1 MICDPIDMDR
11 INLFALVSYIPGAL
25 GDFLDRLREEFV
37 EGCKPHAHVTIL
49 PPRPITGD
57 LPTNCRT
64 IEDRLDGF
72 GPFQVDLTGV
82 RIFKKSNVIYAALDQ
97 GWAELEAMHAA
108 LDVEGLRFD
117 EKFPYHPHVTL
128 AQELDPA
135 AVPEVLELATRRWQ
149 ESAHALS
156 FPVDTL
162 TFVQNRGG
170 NSWIDLAEYDL
181 AAVRVRR

>member
-1 MICDPIDMDR
+1 MICDPIDKDR

-25 GDFLDRLREEFV
+25 GEFLDLLREELV
-37 EGCKPHAHVTIL
+37 TGCKPHAHVTIL
-49 PPRPITGD
+49 PPRPVTGD
-57 LPTNCRT
+57 IQTNSRT

-82 RIFKKSNVIYAALDQ
+82 QIFEKSNVIYAALDQ
-97 GWAELEAMHAA
+97 GWAKLVAMHAA
-108 LDVEGLRFD
+108 LDVEGLRFK
-117 EKFPYHPHVTL
+117 ENFSYHPHVTL

-135 AVPEVLELATRRWQ
+135 AVPEFLELAKRRWR
-149 ESAHALS
+149 ESAPARS

-162 TFVQNRGG
+162 TFVQNTGG
-170 NSWIDLAEYDL
+170 NSWIDLAEFDL